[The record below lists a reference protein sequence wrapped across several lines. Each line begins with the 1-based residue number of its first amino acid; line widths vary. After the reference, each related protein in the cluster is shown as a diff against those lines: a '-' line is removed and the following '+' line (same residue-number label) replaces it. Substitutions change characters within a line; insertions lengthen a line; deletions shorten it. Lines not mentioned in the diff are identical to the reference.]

1 MLKKNKRS
9 ITICNLALFFLAFTM
24 IAAAQVITW
33 IYQNAA
39 ETDGWIKGKL
49 FGMMALLAF
58 IGVILLLLRDY
69 VKDII
74 NTTYQDVTGIHNKKS
89 LEKKIQ
95 QLKERDDTLNVGMMI
110 FDLNNL
116 KQVNDQYGHE
126 CGDDFIQSFASCLT
140 RITTANSFL
149 ARFGG
154 DEFVIIQEKTSLEE
168 LEQMDLKLQ
177 LFVDEYNEKAEL
189 LLSYAV
195 GYDVSYKNHY
205 FLIED
210 LMDVVDKKM
219 YQDKVQKKSIRR
231 SICKDCPET
240 YVAIPSVSPDIL
252 ASKIQG
258 IIYRNVNKRY
268 AILMSDI
275 ENFHFINESYGY
287 QLGNELLDVLAK
299 EFAIFEHTVLSN
311 RFHTDVF
318 ISVVDV
324 SDISDE
330 SFMQKVE
337 ERNTQI
343 ADMIKEKYPISYF
356 RINTG
361 IRMVDQQDAVP
372 ENLISFANLAR
383 RKAKEYSDH
392 ICVYTDALNEE
403 EQMEGK
409 ILNSFRQA
417 IKQEEFRVFF
427 QPKIDAKTLRICG
440 AEALVRWIKDE
451 VTIWTPNVFIPLLE
465 KAGFITELD
474 FYVYEKVFQWM
485 RERADKGETPIP
497 ISVNVS
503 RLHLKNPEKFMEK
516 VFDLIMKYRIHTDYI
531 IFEITESMF
540 MEQPDVINDIVG
552 KFHDKGIKIS
562 MDDFG
567 AGYSSLNVLKDILF
581 DEVKIDKQFLEND
594 LSERGK
600 IVLQELFHMLRRMH
614 KSIVCEGVETKE
626 ISDFLVQE
634 GCDELQGF
642 FFYRPMDEE
651 AFRNIMRKNEKK
663 VVEIR

>member
-9 ITICNLALFFLAFTM
+9 ITICNLALFLLAFTM
-24 IAAAQVITW
+24 IATAQVITW
-33 IYQNAA
+33 IYQNIS
-39 ETDGWIKGKL
+39 ETDVRIKGKL
-49 FGMMALLAF
+49 FWMMAMMTF

-69 VKDII
+69 VKDIL
-74 NTTYQDVTGIHNKKS
+74 NTTYQDVTGINNKKS

-95 QLKERDDTLNVGMMI
+95 QLKEKDDTLNVGMMI

-126 CGDDFIQSFASCLT
+126 RGDDFIQSFASCLT

-168 LEQMDLKLQ
+168 LEQMDQKLQ
-177 LFVDEYNEKAEL
+177 RFVDEYNEKADL

-210 LMDVVDKKM
+210 LMDIVDKKM
-219 YQDKVQKKSIRR
+219 YQDKVQKKSILQ
-231 SICKDCPET
+231 SICKDCPGA
-240 YVAIPSVSPDIL
+240 YVAIPSVSPYIL
-252 ASKIQG
+252 VSKIQG
-258 IIYRNVNKRY
+258 IIYRNTNKRY

-287 QLGNELLDVLAK
+287 QIGNELLDILAK

-311 RFHTDVF
+311 RFHTYVF

-324 SDISDE
+324 SEISDE

-337 ERNTQI
+337 ERNTRI
-343 ADMIKEKYPISYF
+343 ADMIKEEYPISYF

-361 IRMVDQQDAVP
+361 IRIVDQQDVVP

-383 RKAKEYSDH
+383 RKAKEYTDH

-403 EQMEGK
+403 EQMERK

-417 IKQEEFRVFF
+417 IEQEEFQVFF
-427 QPKIDAKTLRICG
+427 QPKIDAKTMYICG
-440 AEALVRWIKDE
+440 AEALVRWKKDE
-451 VTIWTPNVFIPLLE
+451 DTIWTPNVFIPLLE
-465 KAGFITELD
+465 KTSFITELD
-474 FYVYEKVFQWM
+474 YYVYEKVFKWM

-503 RLHLKNPEKFMEK
+503 RLHLKNPERFTEK
-516 VFDLIMKYRIHTDYI
+516 VFNLIMKYRINTDYI

-552 KFHDKGIKIS
+552 KFHEKGIKIS

-567 AGYSSLNVLKDILF
+567 TGYSSLNAFKDILF
-581 DEVKIDKQFLEND
+581 DEIKIDKHFLTDD
-594 LSERGK
+594 LSANGR
-600 IVLQELFHMLRRMH
+600 IVLQELFHMLRRMN

-651 AFRNIMRKNEKK
+651 SFQNVMDKETCKL
-663 VVEIR
+663 